1 MTLNMLR
8 FSASCSSSFLLLF
21 HVFLYLSFNMI
32 LPLSAD
38 HFTLHV
44 EGSPQLF
51 YDLNI
56 KISSDLENGEPSTV
70 ALLLII
76 YFMFLYMEKKQ
87 LLPQPHLSAICS
99 ILTKVSLLC
108 KRLHG
113 CGLEN
118 INNSP

>member
-1 MTLNMLR
+1 
-8 FSASCSSSFLLLF
+8 
-21 HVFLYLSFNMI
+21 MI

-38 HFTLHV
+38 HFALLV
-44 EGSPQLF
+44 EGSPQLS
-51 YDLNI
+51 DNINI
-56 KISSDLENGEPSTV
+56 KISTNLENGEPSTV

-76 YFMFLYMEKKQ
+76 WFMFLYMEKNQ
-87 LLPQPHLSAICS
+87 LLPQPHLSAICNTL
-99 ILTKVSLLC
+99 IKVSLLC

>member
-1 MTLNMLR
+1 
-8 FSASCSSSFLLLF
+8 
-21 HVFLYLSFNMI
+21 MI

-51 YDLNI
+51 YNINI
-56 KISSDLENGEPSTV
+56 KK
-70 ALLLII
+70 ALTWKMVSHQQLP
-76 YFMFLYMEKKQ
+76 YFSLFHSCSCIWKKNQ

-99 ILTKVSLLC
+99 TLTKVSLLC

-118 INNSP
+118 INNFP